1 MNIKLKTAIYPENIQ
16 YVNHLWIQRCVL
28 LGKGHGGHLLAER
41 KGGRLGQVKLYQQ
54 MSSTLL
60 TNVKF

>member
-1 MNIKLKTAIYPENIQ
+1 MNMKLKTAIYLENIQ
-16 YVNHLWIQRCVL
+16 YVNHLQRSVL